1 MKTSRKLS
9 NTREKWQYC
18 QKFRIACLDSDRIV
32 LTLYGKSGNIA
43 KKNCITKGIMQI
55 KRDFYL
61 QQLVDGKQNGLI
73 KIVTGIRRCG
83 KSFLLFK
90 LFRQY
95 LLDVGV
101 DSDHIIQIAL
111 DDIENANL
119 REPLPLYKCIKAKMT
134 DEELYYI
141 LLDEVQLVPRFEEVL
156 NSLLRI
162 DNADVYVTGSNSKF
176 LSSDIITEFRGRGD
190 EIHLYPL
197 SLSEYC
203 EGTGLSPAEAW
214 KDYYTYG
221 GLPHT
226 LSLGTE
232 KKKIDYLNN
241 LFESVYLI
249 DILERQRIKNKAEF
263 EELVKIIASGIGAP
277 TNPTKLENTFKSVK
291 KVNIDSVTISRYLG
305 YMQDAFLIEK
315 AERYDV
321 KGKKY
326 IGSLAKYYF
335 TDIGL
340 RNAILG
346 LRQQEETHIME
357 NIIYNELRRR
367 GCKVDVGMVEQR
379 FVDNDGKWQRKQ
391 LEVDFV
397 VNEGNQRYYIQSA
410 LALPDEEKRKQE
422 MGSLLRINDSFKK
435 IIIVKDDIKPWRDEN
450 GILTM
455 GLLDFLM
462 NADSLEL

>member
-1 MKTSRKLS
+1 
-9 NTREKWQYC
+9 
-18 QKFRIACLDSDRIV
+18 
-32 LTLYGKSGNIA
+32 
-43 KKNCITKGIMQI
+43 MQI

-119 REPLPLYKCIKAKMT
+119 REPLPLYKCIKANMT

-197 SLSEYC
+197 SLSEFC

-249 DILERQRIKNKAEF
+249 DILERHRIKNKAEF

-291 KVNIDSVTISRYLG
+291 KINIDSVTISRYLG

-422 MGSLLRINDSFKK
+422 MESLLRINDSFKK

>member
-1 MKTSRKLS
+1 
-9 NTREKWQYC
+9 
-18 QKFRIACLDSDRIV
+18 
-32 LTLYGKSGNIA
+32 
-43 KKNCITKGIMQI
+43 MQI

-119 REPLPLYKCIKAKMT
+119 REPLPLYKCIKANMT

-141 LLDEVQLVPRFEEVL
+141 LLDEVQLVPRFEEVF

-249 DILERQRIKNKAEF
+249 DILERHRIKNKAEF

-291 KVNIDSVTISRYLG
+291 KINIDSVTISRYLG

-462 NADSLEL
+462 NADSLEQ

>member
-1 MKTSRKLS
+1 MK
-9 NTREKWQYC
+9 
-18 QKFRIACLDSDRIV
+18 
-32 LTLYGKSGNIA
+32 
-43 KKNCITKGIMQI
+43 I

-83 KSFLLFK
+83 KSFLLFQ

-249 DILERQRIKNKAEF
+249 DILERHRIKNKAEF

-291 KVNIDSVTISRYLG
+291 KINIDSVTISRYLG

-346 LRQQEETHIME
+346 LRQQEENHIME

>member
-1 MKTSRKLS
+1 
-9 NTREKWQYC
+9 
-18 QKFRIACLDSDRIV
+18 
-32 LTLYGKSGNIA
+32 
-43 KKNCITKGIMQI
+43 MQI
-55 KRDFYL
+55 KREFYL
-61 QQLVDGKQNGLI
+61 QQLINGKQNGLI

-90 LFRQY
+90 LFKQH
-95 LLDVGV
+95 LLKAGV
-101 DSDHIIQIAL
+101 DAEHIIQIAL
-111 DDIENANL
+111 DDIESADL
-119 REPLPLYKCIKAKMT
+119 REPLTLYKCIKAKMK
-134 DEELYYI
+134 DDDLYYI
-141 LLDEVQLVPRFEEVL
+141 LLDEVQLVPRFEDVL

-221 GLPHT
+221 GLPHILT
-226 LSLGTE
+226 LETE
-232 KKKIDYLNN
+232 KKKFDYLDN

-277 TNPTKLENTFKSVK
+277 TNPAKLANTFKSVK
-291 KVNIDSVTISRYLG
+291 NVNIDPTTINRYLG

-315 AERYDV
+315 SERYDV

-326 IGSLAKYYF
+326 IGSLAKYYYS
-335 TDIGL
+335 DLGL
-340 RNAILG
+340 RNVILG

-379 FVDNDGKWQRKQ
+379 FVDDDGKWKRKQ

-397 VNEGNQRYYIQSA
+397 VNQDNQRYYIQSA
-410 LALPDEEKRKQE
+410 LALPNEDKRKQE

-435 IIIVKDDIKPWRDEN
+435 MIIVKDDIKPWRDEN

-462 NADSLEL
+462 NADSLEQ

>member
-1 MKTSRKLS
+1 
-9 NTREKWQYC
+9 
-18 QKFRIACLDSDRIV
+18 
-32 LTLYGKSGNIA
+32 
-43 KKNCITKGIMQI
+43 MQI

-119 REPLPLYKCIKAKMT
+119 REPLPLYNCIKANMT

-249 DILERQRIKNKAEF
+249 DILERHRIKNKAEF

-291 KVNIDSVTISRYLG
+291 KINIDSVTISRYLG

-462 NADSLEL
+462 NADSLEQ

>member
-1 MKTSRKLS
+1 
-9 NTREKWQYC
+9 
-18 QKFRIACLDSDRIV
+18 
-32 LTLYGKSGNIA
+32 
-43 KKNCITKGIMQI
+43 MQI
-55 KRDFYL
+55 KREFYL
-61 QQLVDGKQNGLI
+61 QQLINGKQNGLI

-90 LFRQY
+90 LFKQH
-95 LLDVGV
+95 LLKAGV
-101 DSDHIIQIAL
+101 DAEHIIQIAL
-111 DDIENANL
+111 DDIESADL
-119 REPLPLYKCIKAKMT
+119 HEPLTLYKCIKAKMK
-134 DEELYYI
+134 DDDLYYI
-141 LLDEVQLVPRFEEVL
+141 LLDEVQLVPRFEDVL

-221 GLPHT
+221 GLPHILT
-226 LSLGTE
+226 LETE
-232 KKKIDYLNN
+232 KKKFDYLDN

-277 TNPTKLENTFKSVK
+277 TNPAKLANTFKSVK
-291 KVNIDSVTISRYLG
+291 NVNIDPTTIDRYLG

-315 AERYDV
+315 SERYDV

-326 IGSLAKYYF
+326 IGSLAKYYYS
-335 TDIGL
+335 DLGL
-340 RNAILG
+340 RNVILG

-379 FVDNDGKWQRKQ
+379 FVDDDGKWKRKQ

-397 VNEGNQRYYIQSA
+397 VNQGNQRYYIQSA
-410 LALPDEEKRKQE
+410 LALPNEDKRKQE

-435 IIIVKDDIKPWRDEN
+435 MIIVKDDIKPWRDEN

-462 NADSLEL
+462 NADSLEQ

>member
-1 MKTSRKLS
+1 
-9 NTREKWQYC
+9 
-18 QKFRIACLDSDRIV
+18 
-32 LTLYGKSGNIA
+32 
-43 KKNCITKGIMQI
+43 MQI
-55 KRDFYL
+55 KRDYYL
-61 QQLVDGKQNGLI
+61 QQLIDGKQNGLI

-83 KSFLLFK
+83 KSYLLFK
-90 LFRQY
+90 LFWTHLIQT
-95 LLDVGV
+95 GV
-101 DSDHIIQIAL
+101 DPDHIIRIAL
-111 DDIENANL
+111 DDIESKDL
-119 REPLPLYKCIKAKMT
+119 REPLTLYKYIKSRMT
-134 DEELYYI
+134 DDELYYI
-141 LLDEVQLVPRFEEVL
+141 LLDEVQLVEQFEEVL

-190 EIHLYPL
+190 EIRLYPL

-203 EGTGLSPAEAW
+203 DGTGQTPAEAW
-214 KDYYTYG
+214 ADYYTYG
-221 GLPHT
+221 GLPHV
-226 LSLGTE
+226 LSLETE
-232 KKKIDYLNN
+232 KKKLDYLSN

-249 DILERQRIKNKAEF
+249 DVIERNRVKNKEEL
-263 EELVKIIASGIGAP
+263 EELVRIVASGIGAP
-277 TNPTKLENTFKSVK
+277 TNPAKLSNMFKSVK
-291 KVNIDSVTISRYLG
+291 KVNIDSSTINRYLG
-305 YMQDAFLIEK
+305 YMQDAFIIEK

-335 TDIGL
+335 SDLGL

-379 FVDNDGKWQRKQ
+379 FVDSEGKWQRKQ

-422 MGSLLRINDSFKK
+422 MASLQRINDAFKK
-435 IIIVKDDIKPWRDEN
+435 IIIVKDNVKSWHNED

-455 GLLDFLM
+455 NLLDFLM
-462 NADSLEL
+462 NPNSLSL

>member
-1 MKTSRKLS
+1 
-9 NTREKWQYC
+9 
-18 QKFRIACLDSDRIV
+18 
-32 LTLYGKSGNIA
+32 
-43 KKNCITKGIMQI
+43 MQI
-55 KRDFYL
+55 KRKFYL
-61 QQLVDGKQNGLI
+61 QQLINGKQNGLI

-90 LFRQY
+90 LFKQH
-95 LLDVGV
+95 LLKAGV
-101 DSDHIIQIAL
+101 DAEHIIQIAL
-111 DDIENANL
+111 DDIESADL
-119 REPLPLYKCIKAKMT
+119 REPLTLYKCIKAKMK
-134 DEELYYI
+134 DDDLYYI
-141 LLDEVQLVPRFEEVL
+141 LLDEVQLVPRFEDVL

-221 GLPHT
+221 GLPHILT
-226 LSLGTE
+226 LETE
-232 KKKIDYLNN
+232 KKKFDYLDN

-277 TNPTKLENTFKSVK
+277 TNPAKLANTFKSVK
-291 KVNIDSVTISRYLG
+291 NVNIDPTTIDRYLG

-315 AERYDV
+315 SERYDV

-326 IGSLAKYYF
+326 IGSLAKYYYS
-335 TDIGL
+335 DLGL
-340 RNAILG
+340 RNVILG

-379 FVDNDGKWQRKQ
+379 FVDDDGKWKRKQ

-397 VNEGNQRYYIQSA
+397 VNQGNQRYYIQSA
-410 LALPDEEKRKQE
+410 LALPNEDKRKQE

-435 IIIVKDDIKPWRDEN
+435 MIIVKDDIKPWRDEN

-462 NADSLEL
+462 NADSLEQ

>member
-1 MKTSRKLS
+1 
-9 NTREKWQYC
+9 
-18 QKFRIACLDSDRIV
+18 
-32 LTLYGKSGNIA
+32 
-43 KKNCITKGIMQI
+43 MQI

-101 DSDHIIQIAL
+101 DSNHIIQIAL

-119 REPLPLYKCIKAKMT
+119 REPLSLYKCIKSKMT

-141 LLDEVQLVPRFEEVL
+141 LLDEVQLVPRFEEIL

-263 EELVKIIASGIGAP
+263 EDLVKIIASGIGAP

-397 VNEGNQRYYIQSA
+397 VKEGNQRYYIQSA

>member
-1 MKTSRKLS
+1 
-9 NTREKWQYC
+9 
-18 QKFRIACLDSDRIV
+18 
-32 LTLYGKSGNIA
+32 
-43 KKNCITKGIMQI
+43 MQI
-55 KRDFYL
+55 KREFYL
-61 QQLVDGKQNGLI
+61 QQLINGKQNGLI

-90 LFRQY
+90 LFKQH
-95 LLDVGV
+95 LLKAGV
-101 DSDHIIQIAL
+101 DAEHIIQIAL
-111 DDIENANL
+111 DDIESADL
-119 REPLPLYKCIKAKMT
+119 REPLTLYKCIKAKMK
-134 DEELYYI
+134 DDDLYYI
-141 LLDEVQLVPRFEEVL
+141 LLDEVQLVPRFEDVL

-221 GLPHT
+221 GLPHILT
-226 LSLGTE
+226 LETE
-232 KKKIDYLNN
+232 KKKFDYLDN

-277 TNPTKLENTFKSVK
+277 TNPAKLANTFKSVK
-291 KVNIDSVTISRYLG
+291 NVNIDPTTIDRYLG

-315 AERYDV
+315 SERYDV

-326 IGSLAKYYF
+326 IGSLAKYYYS
-335 TDIGL
+335 DLGL
-340 RNAILG
+340 RNVILG

-357 NIIYNELRRR
+357 NILYNELRRR

-379 FVDNDGKWQRKQ
+379 FVDDDGKWKRKQ

-397 VNEGNQRYYIQSA
+397 VNQGNQRYYIQSA
-410 LALPDEEKRKQE
+410 LALPNEDKSKQE
-422 MGSLLRINDSFKK
+422 MGALLRINDSFKK
-435 IIIVKDDIKPWRDEN
+435 MIIVKDDIKPWRDEN

-462 NADSLEL
+462 NADSLEQ

>member
-1 MKTSRKLS
+1 
-9 NTREKWQYC
+9 
-18 QKFRIACLDSDRIV
+18 
-32 LTLYGKSGNIA
+32 
-43 KKNCITKGIMQI
+43 MQI

-119 REPLPLYKCIKAKMT
+119 REPLPLYKCIKANMT
-134 DEELYYI
+134 DEKLYYI

-197 SLSEYC
+197 TLSEYC

-249 DILERQRIKNKAEF
+249 DILERHRIKNKAEF

-291 KVNIDSVTISRYLG
+291 KINIDSVTISRYLG

-321 KGKKY
+321 KGKKH

-462 NADSLEL
+462 NADSLEQ

>member
-1 MKTSRKLS
+1 
-9 NTREKWQYC
+9 
-18 QKFRIACLDSDRIV
+18 
-32 LTLYGKSGNIA
+32 
-43 KKNCITKGIMQI
+43 MQI

-119 REPLPLYKCIKAKMT
+119 REPLPLYKCIKANMT
-134 DEELYYI
+134 DEKLYYI

-249 DILERQRIKNKAEF
+249 DILERHRIKNKAEF

-291 KVNIDSVTISRYLG
+291 KINIDSVTISRYLG

-379 FVDNDGKWQRKQ
+379 FVNNDGKWQRKQ

-462 NADSLEL
+462 NADSLEQ

>member
-1 MKTSRKLS
+1 MK
-9 NTREKWQYC
+9 
-18 QKFRIACLDSDRIV
+18 
-32 LTLYGKSGNIA
+32 
-43 KKNCITKGIMQI
+43 I

-263 EELVKIIASGIGAP
+263 EELVKIIASGIGSP

-422 MGSLLRINDSFKK
+422 MGSLLRIHDSFKK
-435 IIIVKDDIKPWRDEN
+435 IIIVKGDIKPWRDEN

>member
-1 MKTSRKLS
+1 
-9 NTREKWQYC
+9 
-18 QKFRIACLDSDRIV
+18 
-32 LTLYGKSGNIA
+32 
-43 KKNCITKGIMQI
+43 MQI
-55 KRDFYL
+55 GREFYL
-61 QQLVDGKQNGLI
+61 QQLIDGKQNGLI

-83 KSFLLFK
+83 KSFLLFR

-95 LLDVGV
+95 LLKEGV

-119 REPLPLYKCIKAKMT
+119 REPLELYKCIKAKMT
-134 DEELYYI
+134 DDELYYI

-214 KDYYTYG
+214 KDYCTYG
-221 GLPHT
+221 GLPHI
-226 LSLGTE
+226 LSLETE

-249 DILERQRIKNKAEF
+249 DILERQRIKNKCEF
-263 EELVKIIASGIGAP
+263 EELVKIIASGIGSP

-291 KVNIDSVTISRYLG
+291 KVNIDSVTINRYLN
-305 YMQDAFLIEK
+305 YMKDAFLIEK

-357 NIIYNELRRR
+357 NVIYNELRRR
-367 GCKVDVGMVEQR
+367 GCKVDVGVVEQR

-410 LALPDEEKRKQE
+410 LALPDDEKRKQE

-462 NADSLEL
+462 KADSLER

>member
-1 MKTSRKLS
+1 
-9 NTREKWQYC
+9 
-18 QKFRIACLDSDRIV
+18 
-32 LTLYGKSGNIA
+32 
-43 KKNCITKGIMQI
+43 MQI
-55 KRDFYL
+55 GREFYL
-61 QQLVDGKQNGLI
+61 QQLIDGKQNGLI

-83 KSFLLFK
+83 KSFLLFR

-95 LLDVGV
+95 LLKEGV

-119 REPLPLYKCIKAKMT
+119 REPLELYKCIKAKMT
-134 DEELYYI
+134 DDELYYI

-214 KDYYTYG
+214 KDYCTYG
-221 GLPHT
+221 GLPHI
-226 LSLGTE
+226 LSLETE
-232 KKKIDYLNN
+232 QKKIDYLNN

-249 DILERQRIKNKAEF
+249 DILERQRIKNKSEF
-263 EELVKIIASGIGAP
+263 EELVKIIASGIGSP

-291 KVNIDSVTISRYLG
+291 KVNIDSVTINRYLN
-305 YMQDAFLIEK
+305 YMKDAFLIEK

-357 NIIYNELRRR
+357 NVIYNELRRR
-367 GCKVDVGMVEQR
+367 GCKVDVGVVEQR

-410 LALPDEEKRKQE
+410 LALPDDEKRKQE

-462 NADSLEL
+462 KADSLER

>member
-1 MKTSRKLS
+1 
-9 NTREKWQYC
+9 
-18 QKFRIACLDSDRIV
+18 
-32 LTLYGKSGNIA
+32 
-43 KKNCITKGIMQI
+43 MQI

-141 LLDEVQLVPRFEEVL
+141 LLDEVQLVPQFEEVL

-249 DILERQRIKNKAEF
+249 DILERHRIKNKAEF

-391 LEVDFV
+391 LELDFV

-422 MGSLLRINDSFKK
+422 RGSLLRINDSFEK
-435 IIIVKDDIKPWRDEN
+435 IISVKDDRN
-450 GILTM
+450 R
-455 GLLDFLM
+455 
-462 NADSLEL
+462 

>member
-1 MKTSRKLS
+1 
-9 NTREKWQYC
+9 
-18 QKFRIACLDSDRIV
+18 
-32 LTLYGKSGNIA
+32 
-43 KKNCITKGIMQI
+43 MQI
-55 KRDFYL
+55 KREFYL
-61 QQLVDGKQNGLI
+61 QQLINGKQNGLI

-90 LFRQY
+90 LFKQH
-95 LLDVGV
+95 LLKAGV
-101 DSDHIIQIAL
+101 DAEHIIQIAL
-111 DDIENANL
+111 DDIESADL
-119 REPLPLYKCIKAKMT
+119 REPLTLYKCIKAKMK
-134 DEELYYI
+134 DDDLYYI
-141 LLDEVQLVPRFEEVL
+141 LLDEVQLVPRFEDVL

-221 GLPHT
+221 GLPHILT
-226 LSLGTE
+226 LETE
-232 KKKIDYLNN
+232 KKKFDYLDN

-277 TNPTKLENTFKSVK
+277 TNPAKLANTFKSVK
-291 KVNIDSVTISRYLG
+291 NVNIDPTTIDRYLG

-315 AERYDV
+315 SERYDV

-326 IGSLAKYYF
+326 IGSLAKYYYS
-335 TDIGL
+335 DLGL
-340 RNAILG
+340 RNVILG

-379 FVDNDGKWQRKQ
+379 FVDDDGKWKRKQ

-397 VNEGNQRYYIQSA
+397 VNQGNQRYYIQSA
-410 LALPDEEKRKQE
+410 LALPNEDKRKQE
-422 MGSLLRINDSFKK
+422 MGTLLRINDSFKK
-435 IIIVKDDIKPWRDEN
+435 MIIVKDDIKPWRDEN

-462 NADSLEL
+462 NADSLEQ

>member
-1 MKTSRKLS
+1 MK
-9 NTREKWQYC
+9 
-18 QKFRIACLDSDRIV
+18 
-32 LTLYGKSGNIA
+32 
-43 KKNCITKGIMQI
+43 
-55 KRDFYL
+55 
-61 QQLVDGKQNGLI
+61 
-73 KIVTGIRRCG
+73 
-83 KSFLLFK
+83 
-90 LFRQY
+90 
-95 LLDVGV
+95 
-101 DSDHIIQIAL
+101 
-111 DDIENANL
+111 DD
-119 REPLPLYKCIKAKMT
+119 
-134 DEELYYI
+134 DLYYI
-141 LLDEVQLVPRFEEVL
+141 LLDEVQLVPRFEDVL

-221 GLPHT
+221 GLPHILT
-226 LSLGTE
+226 LET
-232 KKKIDYLNN
+232 KKNKFDYLDN

-277 TNPTKLENTFKSVK
+277 TNPAKLANTFKSVK
-291 KVNIDSVTISRYLG
+291 NVNIDPTTINRYLG

-315 AERYDV
+315 SERYDV

-326 IGSLAKYYF
+326 IGSLAKYYYS
-335 TDIGL
+335 DLGL
-340 RNAILG
+340 RNVILG

-379 FVDNDGKWQRKQ
+379 FVDDDGKWKRKQ

-397 VNEGNQRYYIQSA
+397 VNQGNQRYYIQSA
-410 LALPDEEKRKQE
+410 LALPNEDKRKQE

-435 IIIVKDDIKPWRDEN
+435 MIIVKDDIKPWRDEN

-462 NADSLEL
+462 NADSLEQ

>member
-1 MKTSRKLS
+1 
-9 NTREKWQYC
+9 
-18 QKFRIACLDSDRIV
+18 
-32 LTLYGKSGNIA
+32 
-43 KKNCITKGIMQI
+43 MQI
-55 KRDFYL
+55 KRNFYL
-61 QQLVDGKQNGLI
+61 QQLIDGKQNGLI

-83 KSFLLFK
+83 KSYLLFR
-90 LFRQY
+90 LFWQY
-95 LLDVGV
+95 LIGNGV
-101 DSDHIIQIAL
+101 PDDHIIKIAL
-111 DDIENANL
+111 DDIENSEL
-119 REPLPLYKCIKAKMT
+119 REPLVLYRYVKAKMV
-134 DEELYYI
+134 DDELYYI

-197 SLSEYC
+197 SLAEYC
-203 EGTGLSPAEAW
+203 EGTGLMPSEAW

-221 GLPHT
+221 GLPHV
-226 LSLGTE
+226 LSLETE
-232 KKKIDYLNN
+232 KKKLDYLGN

-249 DILERQRIKNKAEF
+249 DILERHHVKNKAEF
-263 EELVKIIASGIGAP
+263 AELVRIVASGIGAP
-277 TNPTKLENTFKSVK
+277 TNPVKLSNTFKSVK
-291 KVNIDSVTISRYLG
+291 KVTISANTIDRYLD

-315 AERYDV
+315 AVRYDV

-326 IGSLAKYYF
+326 IGSLAKFYF
-335 TDIGL
+335 SDLGL

-357 NIIYNELRRR
+357 NMIYNELRRR
-367 GCKVDVGMVEQR
+367 GCKVDVGVVEQR
-379 FVDNDGKWQRKQ
+379 FVDKDGKWQRKQ

-397 VNEGNQRYYIQSA
+397 VNEGNQRYYVQSA
-410 LALPDEEKRKQE
+410 LALPDEEKRQQE
-422 MGSLLRINDSFKK
+422 MASLLRINDSFKK

-455 GLLDFLM
+455 GLVDFLM
-462 NADSLEL
+462 DQKALER

>member
-1 MKTSRKLS
+1 
-9 NTREKWQYC
+9 
-18 QKFRIACLDSDRIV
+18 
-32 LTLYGKSGNIA
+32 
-43 KKNCITKGIMQI
+43 MQI

-241 LFESVYLI
+241 LFESVYLV

-263 EELVKIIASGIGAP
+263 EELVKIIASGIGTP

-321 KGKKY
+321 KEKKY

-435 IIIVKDDIKPWRDEN
+435 IIIVKEDIKPWRDEN

-462 NADSLEL
+462 NADSLEQ

>member
-1 MKTSRKLS
+1 M
-9 NTREKWQYC
+9 
-18 QKFRIACLDSDRIV
+18 
-32 LTLYGKSGNIA
+32 
-43 KKNCITKGIMQI
+43 
-55 KRDFYL
+55 
-61 QQLVDGKQNGLI
+61 
-73 KIVTGIRRCG
+73 
-83 KSFLLFK
+83 
-90 LFRQY
+90 
-95 LLDVGV
+95 LDVGV

-119 REPLPLYKCIKAKMT
+119 REPLSLYKCIKAKMT

-232 KKKIDYLNN
+232 QKKIDYLNN

-263 EELVKIIASGIGAP
+263 EELVKIIASGIGTP

-422 MGSLLRINDSFKK
+422 MGSLLRIHDSFKK
-435 IIIVKDDIKPWRDEN
+435 IIIVKGDIKPWRDEN